1 MYAIFETGG
10 KQYKAS
16 VGDIIN
22 IEKTDV
28 SEDGKIEIKEV
39 LMLVDEDGVKIG
51 KPNVENTTI
60 VGHLIECIKGK
71 KIIVFKS
78 KRRKGYHR
86 KIGHR
91 QTYMKIQIDEIKTG
105 VEPVTETQDKIEE
118 VITNGA

>member
-16 VGDIIN
+16 AGDIIN
-22 IEKTDV
+22 IEKTDI
-28 SEDGKIEIKEV
+28 SEDGKVELKDV
-39 LMLVDEDGVKIG
+39 LMLVDDDRVEIG
-51 KPNVENTTI
+51 KPNLENASI
-60 VGHLIECIKGK
+60 VGHLIEYVKGK

-91 QTYMKIQIDEIKTG
+91 QTYMKIQIDEIRTG
-105 VEPVTETQDKIEE
+105 NEPVVEVQDNVEE
-118 VITNGA
+118 VTSNGA

>member
-16 VGDIIN
+16 AGDIIN
-22 IEKTDV
+22 IEKTDI
-28 SEDGKIEIKEV
+28 SEDGKVELKNV
-39 LMLVDEDGVKIG
+39 LMLVDEDQVEIG
-51 KPNVENTTI
+51 KPNVENASI
-60 VGHLIECIKGK
+60 VGHLIEYVKGK
-71 KIIVFKS
+71 KIIAFKS

-105 VEPVTETQDKIEE
+105 DQPVSYAQDSAEE
-118 VITNGA
+118 VTNNGA

>member
-16 VGDIIN
+16 AGDIIN
-22 IEKTDV
+22 IEKTDI
-28 SEDGKIEIKEV
+28 SEDGKVELKNV
-39 LMLVDEDGVKIG
+39 LMLFDEDQVEIG
-51 KPNVENTTI
+51 KPNVENASI
-60 VGHLIECIKGK
+60 VGHLIEYVKGK
-71 KIIVFKS
+71 KIIAFKS

-105 VEPVTETQDKIEE
+105 DQPVSYAQDSAEE
-118 VITNGA
+118 VTNNGA

>member
-16 VGDIIN
+16 AGDIIN

-28 SEDGKIEIKEV
+28 SEDGKVELKNV
-39 LMLVDEDGVKIG
+39 LMVVDEDKVEIG
-51 KPNVENTTI
+51 KPNVENASI
-60 VGHLIECIKGK
+60 VAHLIEYVKGK

-91 QTYMKIQIDEIKTG
+91 QNYMKIKIDEIRTG
-105 VEPVTETQDKIEE
+105 NQPVLEAQDKIEE
-118 VITNGA
+118 VTNNGA

>member
-16 VGDIIN
+16 AGDIIN
-22 IEKTDV
+22 IEKTDI
-28 SEDGKIEIKEV
+28 SEDGKVELKNV
-39 LMLVDEDGVKIG
+39 LMLVDEDQVEIG
-51 KPNVENTTI
+51 KPNVENASI
-60 VGHLIECIKGK
+60 VGHLIEYVKGK
-71 KIIVFKS
+71 KIIAFKS

-105 VEPVTETQDKIEE
+105 DQPVSYAQDSAEE
-118 VITNGA
+118 VINNGA